1 MTTRPSIVVVVVAFD
16 RCDGGAASSFV
27 VVVVVAVAVFV
38 AAAISDS
45 TTATSSDRAE
55 SAGRTRERARKRK
68 DGTAEATLS
77 PMPRIRAVSRRRWI
91 VASPMIELF
100 GRRERKYDRV

>member
-27 VVVVVAVAVFV
+27 VAVVADVAVV
-38 AAAISDS
+38 AAISDS

-77 PMPRIRAVSRRRWI
+77 PVPRIRAVSRRRWI

-100 GRRERKYDRV
+100 GRRERK